1 MMIISLEMNLQELEK
16 NLEILVI
23 EGGERRERER
33 ERERKRGRKGKIE
46 RESHKQR
53 ET

>member
-1 MMIISLEMNLQELEK
+1 MIIMSLGMNLQKLEK

-33 ERERKRGRKGKIE
+33 EREKTRKEGKN
-46 RESHKQR
+46 RESV
-53 ET
+53 T